1 MISTLTLAGFLVGVS
16 LLQQQASLPALPWL
30 FLPLILLAFM
40 LFCWAK
46 LKPLVQW
53 VFFFWWLA
61 GVFLRGM
68 VGDVAVK

>member
-53 VFFFWWLA
+53 VF
-61 GVFLRGM
+61 VFLVAGWGFLTRHGWRRG
-68 VGDVAVK
+68 G